1 MNRAI
6 AYARAQIGK
15 PYKLGTRGPTTFD
28 CSGLTLQ
35 AVKLLGYN
43 WYHGAT
49 TQWNRGFE
57 PGDPTMYGYWE
68 ASGTIETMPTDKAL
82 FLFNQDIKKSRLT
95 MAHTGMYDGTGRVIQ
110 AGGYGGSGVH
120 EGALDRRRWSHWAI
134 LKEGGEHKVVYGVG
148 SSGDMVK
155 NIQRLLMQN
164 GFSMP
169 RFGADGKFGAETE
182 LAVKGFQRN
191 NNLEPTGTVDEE
203 LLEMLEIRPPVG
215 EGVTLSR
222 ELATALYEA
231 LKLQI

>member
-1 MNRAI
+1 MSKI
-6 AYARAQIGK
+6 ISFARLQVGK
-15 PYKLGTRGPTTFD
+15 PYVFGRSGPDSFD
-28 CSGLTLQ
+28 CSGLTKR
-35 AVKLLGYN
+35 AVAQIGLD

-49 TQWNRGFE
+49 KQWNRGTE
-57 PGDPTMYGYWE
+57 TGTPERYGYFDQT
-68 ASGTIETMPTDKAL
+68 GPIETLPTDRVA
-82 FLFNQDIKKSRLT
+82 FLFNQDKTAAKLT
-95 MAHTGMYDGTGRVIQ
+95 MAHTGLYDGAGRVIQ
-110 AGGYGGSGVH
+110 AGGYGGKGVH
-120 EGALDRRRWSHWAI
+120 DNPIDRRRWSHWAI

-155 NIQRLLMQN
+155 KIQRLLMLN
-164 GFSMP
+164 GFSLS

-203 LLEMLEIRPPVG
+203 LLEMLEIKPPVG